1 MQPEKLPAFITLWT
15 TCSLERQKISVWH
28 PGSTYPIPLQ
38 FNLLFSERNR
48 ITSPFLLCVFHMP
61 LKNRKFKKKS
71 LSKFQLQEENKNTVG
86 VMLHAFKTVS
96 LLKQTA
102 TKICPKVDPVAS
114 SLHSSN
120 NKTHIWPLTF
130 LAAHHLFPCVEAKD
144 DGRWLKSNGSVGLR
158 H

>member
-1 MQPEKLPAFITLWT
+1 MRFSHATK
-15 TCSLERQKISVWH
+15 KIE
-28 PGSTYPIPLQ
+28 
-38 FNLLFSERNR
+38 NLR
-48 ITSPFLLCVFHMP
+48 
-61 LKNRKFKKKS
+61 KS

-102 TKICPKVDPVAS
+102 AKICPKADPVAS

-130 LAAHHLFPCVEAKD
+130 LAERHLFPCVEAKD
-144 DGRWLKSNGSVGLR
+144 DGR
-158 H
+158 